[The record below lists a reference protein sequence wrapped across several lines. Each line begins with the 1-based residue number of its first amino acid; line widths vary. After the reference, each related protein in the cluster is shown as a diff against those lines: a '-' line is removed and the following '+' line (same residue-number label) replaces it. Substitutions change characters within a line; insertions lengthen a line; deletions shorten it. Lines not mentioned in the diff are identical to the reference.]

1 VAAQVGHHEPVAVG
15 EQRDDVPPD
24 PPVLRP
30 PVQQHERVARAR
42 LGDVDGQAADVDPTV
57 GDTGQV
63 GQRDGGGGHDP
74 SLLREAVRDT
84 RRPAPAGDPRHTANS
99 CSHPATDGRSAVRAL
114 RPVLA
119 ATVLTVGSLTFAAS
133 AEEIPAAECREIR
146 PATETT
152 AAAEACRQ
160 DVFAHVSGGKVGN
173 VDAPVWDTTA
183 PTASYTSG
191 AGGGFYQARLL
202 DIVEPNNPTYRPPL
216 SGTYTGVLDAIAV
229 TAYVTIPVYA
239 AGGTPYPLLT
249 QVVVDGVTV
258 FENEEE
264 IDVPLT
270 TVEGNT
276 ATRKLSFNVT
286 DVAKVLERRRKP
298 LGGEHTVSIAFTPR
312 YWGDGQSVV
321 FYDAKEFPT
330 GVQFNVDPAS
340 ELGATYTAIKAG

>member
-1 VAAQVGHHEPVAVG
+1 
-15 EQRDDVPPD
+15 
-24 PPVLRP
+24 
-30 PVQQHERVARAR
+30 
-42 LGDVDGQAADVDPTV
+42 
-57 GDTGQV
+57 
-63 GQRDGGGGHDP
+63 
-74 SLLREAVRDT
+74 
-84 RRPAPAGDPRHTANS
+84 
-99 CSHPATDGRSAVRAL
+99 VRAL
-114 RPVLA
+114 RPTVAAALLA
-119 ATVLTVGSLTFAAS
+119 AGSLSYVAS
-133 AEEIPAAECREIR
+133 AETPAPAECREIR

-152 AAAEACRQ
+152 AAVEACRQ
-160 DVFAHVSGGKVGN
+160 DVFAHLGGSKVGN

-202 DIVEPNNPTYRPPL
+202 DIVEPGNPTYRPAL
-216 SGTYTGVLDAIAV
+216 SGTFTGVLDSIAV
-229 TAYVTIPVYA
+229 TAYVAIPVYA
-239 AGGTPYPLLT
+239 AGGTPYPLLA

-264 IDVPLT
+264 VDVPLT
-270 TVEGNT
+270 AAPGNT

-298 LGGEHTVSIAFTPR
+298 LDGEHTVSIAFTPR

-340 ELGATYTAIKAG
+340 ELGATYTAIQAG